1 MFGGGL
7 LKRLFLLRRFI
18 KGDICLWRRFIERDI
33 CVWWRFIEVAVC
45 LSERFVKRGYLSLEE
60 IYKWHLS
67 VQEIMKRVSIFSH
80 RRAHPSL
87 GVLAGVSVL

>member
-1 MFGGGL
+1 M
-7 LKRLFLLRRFI
+7 
-18 KGDICLWRRFIERDI
+18 
-33 CVWWRFIEVAVC
+33 AVC
-45 LSERFVKRGYLSLEE
+45 LSERFIQSGYLSLEE
-60 IYKWHLS
+60 IYYKWHLS